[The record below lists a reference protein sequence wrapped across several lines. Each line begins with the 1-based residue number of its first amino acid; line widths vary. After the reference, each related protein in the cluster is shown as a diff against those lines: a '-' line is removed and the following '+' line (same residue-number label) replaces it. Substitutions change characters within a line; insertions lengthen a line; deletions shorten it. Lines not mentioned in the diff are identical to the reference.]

1 MFLPFLV
8 ETPPKQQISI
18 QNRIGLF
25 EGGIYFNPS
34 SAKLLCLPAIQQLEL
49 FRIHESIGKNDIKPG
64 KSSQMLIFPIFNGML
79 SVYIFPYILSK
90 EPTLTLLKF

>member
-1 MFLPFLV
+1 MFLPFLLWK
-8 ETPPKQQISI
+8 PR
-18 QNRIGLF
+18 QNNKFQSRIGLF

-64 KSSQMLIFPIFNGML
+64 KSSQMLMFPRF
-79 SVYIFPYILSK
+79 
-90 EPTLTLLKF
+90 